1 MNDNSYNNNKTKLK
15 ELKEKLKYYQKKDI
29 YKEIWI
35 REIDSLY
42 KDLKNKLKNGFYVE
56 DENLFKRK

>member
-1 MNDNSYNNNKTKLK
+1 MNDNSYNNNKNKLK
-15 ELKEKLKYYQKKDI
+15 ELKELLKYYQKKDI

-35 REIDSLY
+35 NEIDSLNKEL
-42 KDLKNKLKNGFYVE
+42 KDKFKNGFYQE